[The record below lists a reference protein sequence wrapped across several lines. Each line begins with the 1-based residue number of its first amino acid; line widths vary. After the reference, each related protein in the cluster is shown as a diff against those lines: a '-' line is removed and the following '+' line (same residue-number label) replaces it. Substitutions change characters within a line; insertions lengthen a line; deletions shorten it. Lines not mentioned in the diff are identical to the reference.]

1 MLITIDL
8 PAALGGVFVIAF
20 DIALVCMALVF
31 GALIFRILLRAC
43 PRFRKWFQ
51 KLVGEVGEE

>member
-31 GALIFRILLRAC
+31 GALIFRIVLRAC
-43 PRFRKWFQ
+43 PRFRKWFHNLA
-51 KLVGEVGEE
+51 KEVCDE